1 MKILH
6 SADWHLDSPFASFDG
21 EPRAF
26 LQQAQRRIPERLR
39 ALCAEEH
46 CDLVLLAGDIFDGP
60 YSRETAAL
68 LADALETVRTRAGSQ
83 TSIAEGSV
91 SLTYG
96 QILLKN
102 LGVYANAAG
111 LLLLLALV
119 VLLGYL
125 MLKKGYRFRVHSGLL
140 VSLGATA
147 LIPFLWYWMTH
158 RNLSITILAITSLI
172 SFSLHKNGGAKHG

>member
-1 MKILH
+1 MAPCLCLIL
-6 SADWHLDSPFASFDG
+6 G
-21 EPRAF
+21 
-26 LQQAQRRIPERLR
+26 
-39 ALCAEEH
+39 
-46 CDLVLLAGDIFDGP
+46 LVLSRGSVKEALTQAVGAGVAWGVGYGGMWGGKWLAGSLLTGQN
-60 YSRETAAL
+60 L

-83 TSIAEGSV
+83 TSTAEGGV

-147 LIPFLWYWMTH
+147 LIPFLWYFALKNHSGVHYWMTH